1 MAIGN
6 NELLHRGLWDSPKWW
21 NKKNKLTTAVFK
33 DNRGV
38 SCERNGSR
46 EDNDIKESLSN
57 TLRHRTLVGEVRV
70 HANTCEEV
78 KCVLIESNNSYH
90 VDIYGS
96 ATVKSPDEEQAL
108 HLLDNSTI
116 KRY

>member
-6 NELLHRGLWDSPKWW
+6 NELLHRGLWDNPNWF
-21 NKKNKLTTAVFK
+21 NKNNKLTTAFFK
-33 DNRGV
+33 DKRGV

-46 EDNDIKESLSN
+46 KDDDIKESLSN
-57 TLRHRTLVGEVRV
+57 TLSHRTLVGEVMV
-70 HANTCEEV
+70 LAGTCLQV
-78 KCVLIESNNSYH
+78 GCVLIETKGRYH
-90 VDIYGS
+90 VDIHGS
-96 ATVKSPDEEQAL
+96 ATEKSPDDEQAL